1 MTTRT
6 RTMMKMALAEVDEL
20 QSQRHFAGE
29 QRKKRQKVRQFRLM
43 LGHVT
48 QRANHAAKS
57 SVAGGRQA
65 TGEAILAF
73 CNVLTACVQKTEKNL
88 I

>member
-1 MTTRT
+1 MTTAMM
-6 RTMMKMALAEVDEL
+6 MMKTTLAEVDEL
-20 QSQRHFAGE
+20 QSQRHFASKH
-29 QRKKRQKVRQFRLM
+29 RKKRQKVRQFRLM

-48 QRANHAAKS
+48 QTTNHVAKS
-57 SVAGGRQA
+57 SVAGAQQA

-73 CNVLTACVQKTEKNL
+73 CNVLTACVRKKNL